1 MFNIEP
7 FLIRRI
13 AYIDKVTTAE
23 LAWILT
29 TRQFVSNLTSFAKF
43 ASKKDYS
50 KAASGLF
57 CEKWYKIFK
66 TNQIRPNKIGQIAH
80 CAAKIFSEKM
90 ISNRTQWKLK
100 HIDQIQ
106 THVQANLQYYKVNN
120 KTK

>member
-1 MFNIEP
+1 M
-7 FLIRRI
+7 
-13 AYIDKVTTAE
+13 
-23 LAWILT
+23 
-29 TRQFVSNLTSFAKF
+29 QFVRNPISFAKF

-50 KAASGLF
+50 KAASGPF

-66 TNQIRPNKIGQIAH
+66 TNLHQIKPNKIGQIVH